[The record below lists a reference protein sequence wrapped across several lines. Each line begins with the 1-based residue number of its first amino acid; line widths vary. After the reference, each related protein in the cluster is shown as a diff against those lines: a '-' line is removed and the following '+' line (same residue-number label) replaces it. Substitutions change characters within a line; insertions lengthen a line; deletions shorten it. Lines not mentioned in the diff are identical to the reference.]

1 MGSVLVLSHHT
12 ELCRFPVFNEKYWL
26 LKETIQTKKFSCF
39 FEKNFYT
46 CLKEAIFFK

>member
-26 LKETIQTKKFSCF
+26 LKETFKQ
-39 FEKNFYT
+39 KNFLASSKKT
-46 CLKEAIFFK
+46 FILV